1 MLHTQT
7 VAPATLELL
16 RSIQSKPYMNNFCL
30 AGGTALALLY
40 GHRKSIDIDLFTNT
54 DFDTAWLLEKVQYDF
69 SFQVDF
75 VAQNTVKGSINSVKV
90 DLIAHRYPNL
100 AAPRVLSGIRLLSEQ
115 DLIAMKLNAISVSGQ
130 RSKDFIDIY
139 YALSRFSIEQMLTF
153 YKGKYSQHNDTHI
166 LKSLVFFDDI
176 DLVDWP
182 AILDNPNLS
191 WAKVRKRIE
200 DAVLDFMNNDP
211 K

>member
-100 AAPRVLSGIRLLSEQ
+100 AAPLVLSGIRLLSEQ

-139 YALSRFSIEQMLTF
+139 YALSRFSVEQMLTF

-191 WAKVRKRIE
+191 WAKVRKSIE

>member
-153 YKGKYSQHNDTHI
+153 YKVKYSQHNDTHI

>member
-1 MLHTQT
+1 
-7 VAPATLELL
+7 
-16 RSIQSKPYMNNFCL
+16 MNNFCL

-115 DLIAMKLNAISVSGQ
+115 DLIAMKLNAISVSEQ

-153 YKGKYSQHNDTHI
+153 YKVKYSQHNDTHI

>member
-100 AAPRVLSGIRLLSEQ
+100 AAPLVLSGIRLLSEQ
-115 DLIAMKLNAISVSGQ
+115 DLIAMKLNAIPVSGQ

-139 YALSRFSIEQMLTF
+139 YALSRFSIEQVLTF

>member
-100 AAPRVLSGIRLLSEQ
+100 AAPLVLSGIRLLSEQ
-115 DLIAMKLNAISVSGQ
+115 DLIAMKLNAIPVSGQ

>member
-16 RSIQSKPYMNNFCL
+16 RSIQSKPYMNNFYL

-100 AAPRVLSGIRLLSEQ
+100 AAPLVLSGIRLLSEQ

>member
-1 MLHTQT
+1 MLHSQT
-7 VAPATLELL
+7 VEPATLELL
-16 RSIQSKPYMNNFCL
+16 RLIQSKPYMNNFYL
-30 AGGTALALLY
+30 VGGTALALLY

-54 DFDTAWLLEKVQYDF
+54 DFDTAWLLEQVQYDF

-100 AAPRVLSGIRLLSEQ
+100 AAPLVLSGIRLLSEQ
-115 DLIAMKLNAISVSGQ
+115 DLIAMKLNTISVSGQ

-139 YALSRFSIEQMLTF
+139 YALSRFSIEQMLRF

-182 AILDNPNLS
+182 VILDNPNLS

-200 DAVLDFMNNDP
+200 DAVLDFMNSNP

>member
-7 VAPATLELL
+7 VEPATLELL
-16 RSIQSKPYMNNFCL
+16 RLIQSKPYLNNFYL
-30 AGGTALALLY
+30 VGGTALALLY

-54 DFDTAWLLEKVQYDF
+54 DFDTGWLLEQVQHDF
-69 SFQVDF
+69 PFQINF
-75 VAQNTVKGSINSVKV
+75 IAQNTIKGSINSIKV
-90 DLIAHRYPNL
+90 DLITHRYPNL
-100 AAPRVLSGIRLLSEQ
+100 SEPLELNGIRLLSEQ
-115 DLIAMKLNAISVSGQ
+115 DIVAMKLNAISVSGQ

-139 YALSRFSIEQMLTF
+139 YALSKFSIEQMLMF
-153 YKGKYSQHNDTHI
+153 YKRKYSQHNDTHI

-176 DLVDWP
+176 DLADWP
-182 AILDNPNLS
+182 VILDNPNLS

-200 DAVLDFMNNDP
+200 DAVLDFMNSGP

>member
-7 VAPATLELL
+7 VDQATLELL
-16 RSIQSKPYMNNFCL
+16 RLIQSKPYLNNFYL
-30 AGGTALALLY
+30 VGGTALALLY

-54 DFDTAWLLEKVQYDF
+54 DFDTGWLLEQVQHDF
-69 SFQVDF
+69 PLQINFI
-75 VAQNTVKGSINSVKV
+75 AQNTIKGSINSIKV
-90 DLIAHRYPNL
+90 DLITHRYPNL
-100 AAPRVLSGIRLLSEQ
+100 SEPLELNGIRLLSEQ
-115 DLIAMKLNAISVSGQ
+115 DIVAMKLNAISVSGQ

-139 YALSRFSIEQMLTF
+139 YALSKFSIEQMLMF
-153 YKGKYSQHNDTHI
+153 YKKKYSQHNDTHI

-182 AILDNPNLS
+182 VILDNPNLS

-200 DAVLDFMNNDP
+200 VAVLDFMNSHP
-211 K
+211 M